1 MLKTHIILNNIILSL
16 FFSLIKTALKNI
28 AKAGKIGAMIA
39 Q

>member
-16 FFSLIKTALKNI
+16 FFSLIKTPLKNI

>member
-16 FFSLIKTALKNI
+16 FFSFIKAALKNI
-28 AKAGKIGAMIA
+28 AKAGKIGATIA